1 MAAPDQGLATSD
13 DDAQADVAPAE
24 AGPLAVDVAFGDYDR
39 TRPIIDGRVTA
50 PGLALKPH
58 THWIGHF
65 CRKPVYEEYDAAEM
79 SFSWY
84 VMARDR
90 GEPVIAVPVFLLRM
104 AVLAYVY
111 VRADSPVTRPSD
123 LIGGKIGARGY
134 RQTVNLWLRGLFKEH
149 YGLAPEQV
157 TWVTSG
163 PEDAGYIVPQDVP
176 LEIQEGSDALENLKT
191 GKVDAVFCTKVPK
204 PFLDNEPWIRR
215 LFPETQGETQ
225 RLARKIGF
233 VPMTH
238 TLIMHRDLADREPW
252 VAESLYH
259 LFVDAQRTADEI
271 VQDDP
276 KRISLVDSVFLVE
289 QQRAA
294 YGANPYVHGVA
305 PNRRAIETFV
315 RYAHEQ
321 GYISREIPVEELF
334 APNTLTL

>member
-1 MAAPDQGLATSD
+1 MVAPDQGLATPASD
-13 DDAQADVAPAE
+13 SPVDADLLSVE
-24 AGPLAVDVAFGDYDR
+24 VAFGDYDR
-39 TRPIIDGRVTA
+39 TRPIMDGRVKA
-50 PGLALKPH
+50 EGLALTPH

-90 GEPVIAVPVFLLRM
+90 GEPVIAVPIFLLRM

-111 VRADSPVTRPSD
+111 VRSDSPVTKPSD
-123 LIGGKIGARGY
+123 LIGKKIGARGY

-149 YGLAPEQV
+149 YGLSPEQV

-163 PEDAGYIVPQDVP
+163 PEDKDAGYVIPETVPV
-176 LEIQEGSDALENLKT
+176 EIREGSDALENLKN
-191 GKVDAVFCTKVPK
+191 GDVDAVFCTKVPK
-204 PFLDNEPWIRR
+204 QYLNGEPWIRR
-215 LFPETQGETQ
+215 LFPNTQEETQ
-225 RLARKIGF
+225 RLARDTGI
-233 VPMTH
+233 VPITH
-238 TLIMHRDLADREPW
+238 TLIMNMNLADREPW
-252 VAESLYH
+252 VAEKLFH
-259 LFVDAQRTADEI
+259 LFNTAQRTADEV

-289 QQRAA
+289 QQCKA
-294 YGANPYVHGVA
+294 YGANPYVHGVE
-305 PNRRAIETFV
+305 PNRKVIETFV

-334 APNTLTL
+334 APNTLGL

>member
-1 MAAPDQGLATSD
+1 MAAPDEGLATTE
-13 DDAQADVAPAE
+13 AE
-24 AGPLAVDVAFGDYDR
+24 ASPGTGLLPVDVAFGDYDR
-39 TRPIIDGRVTA
+39 TRPIVDGRVKA
-50 PGLALKPH
+50 EGIALTPH

-111 VRADSPVTRPSD
+111 VRSDSPFTKPSD

-149 YGLAPEQV
+149 YGLAPEQT
-157 TWVTSG
+157 TWITSG
-163 PEDAGYIVPQDVP
+163 PEDEDAGYVIPDGVPV
-176 LEIQEGSDALENLKT
+176 EIREGSDSVENLKS
-191 GKVDAVFCTKVPK
+191 GAVDAVFCTKVPK
-204 PFLDNEPWIRR
+204 QFLAGEPWIRR
-215 LFPETQGETQ
+215 LFPDAQDETQ
-225 RLARKIGF
+225 RLARDTGI

-238 TLIMHRDLADREPW
+238 TLIMNKRLADREPW
-252 VAESLYH
+252 VAESLFNM
-259 LFVDAQRTADEI
+259 FVAAQRTADE
-271 VQDDP
+271 VAQDDP

-289 QQRAA
+289 QQRRA
-294 YGANPYVHGVA
+294 YGSNPYVHGA
-305 PNRRAIETFV
+305 GPNRKAIETFV

-334 APNTLTL
+334 APSTLAL